1 MEECEFNEL
10 MKKRAYIAVGTKL
23 HNHLDELAAEAQK
36 ITSEINGS
44 YKTPAELRALF
55 SQLIGRQVDDNFRL
69 FPPLYT
75 DCGKNIRVGR
85 GVFINSGCCFQDQ
98 GGIIIGDGALIG
110 HHVVLATLN
119 HVLAPSRRPD
129 LLPSPIEIGR
139 NVWIGAN
146 ATILPGV
153 KIGDNTVVAAG
164 AVVTKDLP
172 PDVVAAGVPAKVIKN
187 IEKERS

>member
-1 MEECEFNEL
+1 MEKCEFNES

-119 HVLAPSRRPD
+119 HVLAPSRRQD